1 MGGVFK
7 KAFGPIK
14 ISLLYEHCAFLQ
26 PFFLRRFFEKIKKK
40 LENAADILFDLNIN
54 KKNIPIKP
62 FRKIRFSVKICNSCI
77 R

>member
-26 PFFLRRFFEKIKKK
+26 PFFAAFFLKK
-40 LENAADILFDLNIN
+40 L
-54 KKNIPIKP
+54 KKSWKMPPISYL
-62 FRKIRFSVKICNSCI
+62 I
-77 R
+77 

>member
-26 PFFLRRFFEKIKKK
+26 PFFCSVFLKK
-40 LENAADILFDLNIN
+40 L
-54 KKNIPIKP
+54 KKSWKMPPISYL
-62 FRKIRFSVKICNSCI
+62 I
-77 R
+77 

>member
-26 PFFLRRFFEKIKKK
+26 PFFCGVFFEKIKKK

-54 KKNIPIKP
+54 KRISQSNHSEKYVFRQRFAIP
-62 FRKIRFSVKICNSCI
+62 V
-77 R
+77 